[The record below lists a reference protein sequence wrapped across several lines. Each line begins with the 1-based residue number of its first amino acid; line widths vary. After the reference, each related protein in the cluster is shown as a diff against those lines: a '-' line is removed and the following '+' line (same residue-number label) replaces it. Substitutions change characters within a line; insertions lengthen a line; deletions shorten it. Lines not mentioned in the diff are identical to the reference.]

1 MARGE
6 RTRHLAVCMLS
17 PHPGLLEGMQSLLS
31 STGLKLSLL
40 RLEPGPGFDL
50 ERLDIPQASVYVV
63 DASSEGPAIERLIEA
78 IRQRDPK
85 APLLVMIESA
95 KDDRTFPYLQAG
107 AKGVVRFA
115 DIRTD
120 LARAIKLV
128 AAGGFWIPRT
138 QLARFVD
145 SIVSESPH
153 VTALKDPGH
162 LSRRE
167 REVLM
172 TILQGLSNKEIGTKL
187 NISERTVKFHV
198 SNLLAKF
205 GVQRRSDLILKHYRI
220 WPTSS

>member
-1 MARGE
+1 MAKVARSRRLG
-6 RTRHLAVCMLS
+6 VCVLS
-17 PHPGLLEGMQSLLS
+17 PHPGLLEGMQRLLKRS
-31 STGLKLSLL
+31 SFKLTSL
-40 RLEPGPGFDL
+40 RLKSSPGFDL
-50 ERLDIPQASVYVV
+50 ESLRLPQASVYVV
-63 DASSEGPAIERLIEA
+63 DGSSEGPAIENLIEA
-78 IRQRDPK
+78 IRHRNPK
-85 APLLVMIESA
+85 AHSLVVKETS

-107 AKGVVRFA
+107 AKGVVRYG
-115 DIRTD
+115 DVRRD
-120 LARAIKLV
+120 LARAIKLI

-145 SIVSESPH
+145 TIVSESQH

-167 REVLM
+167 REVLI

-220 WPTSS
+220 WPSSS